1 MPILLDS
8 KFQNPK
14 NVSSF
19 IVLLSKQYIYKVRCL
34 KDKLSINVFK
44 SYIYQVRNLEKY
56 NAMKNSTLN
65 KFNAKW
71 LGINVETI
79 TDEVSDFLLMIT

>member
-8 KFQNPK
+8 KFKNPK
-14 NVSSF
+14 NFLNF

-34 KDKLSINVFK
+34 KYKLSINVFK

-56 NAMKNSTLN
+56 NAMKNSTLY

-79 TDEVSDFLLMIT
+79 TDEVSNFLLMIT